1 MGIEYR
7 IYWRVEIVFYLS
19 AVSGVTRTH
28 CITLIF
34 KLRLPPH
41 PSTRCGRFG
50 GLLMLAAAQIE
61 ILGDA
66 EKMFAERVGEG
77 GGAVHPSESRASR
90 KPGRAYGWGANS
102 GVLRSEVGLSC
113 YAAVA

>member
-1 MGIEYR
+1 MVRIGIEYR
-7 IYWRVEIVFYLS
+7 LYWRVEIVFYLS

-66 EKMFAERVGEG
+66 EKIFAERVGEG
-77 GGAVHPSESRASR
+77 GGAVHPSESGASQRPARALAR
-90 KPGRAYGWGANS
+90 GAKWPYFMTS
-102 GVLRSEVGLSC
+102 LRGGGG
-113 YAAVA
+113 